1 MALCALHM
9 GFDPGYL
16 GLERFYACLKF
27 LDRHGIEI
35 LFGKLNQGVARLAW
49 EEVI

>member
-1 MALCALHM
+1 M
-9 GFDPGYL
+9 GFHAGYF

-35 LFGKLNQGVARLAW
+35 LFGKLNQRVARLAW